1 MFRKVRWVLVVVI
14 LAAVI
19 AACGGAGEEGGGEA
33 VEAPAQLRLAII
45 TCCGIESMWDASF
58 FQSLERVK
66 EEAPHGLTITWDWTD
81 GVWGDD
87 AERVMREYA
96 QTGEYD
102 IIWATSSYSDQ
113 AANLREEF
121 PETMF
126 VYHGSGNT
134 GLGGNAYWL
143 YMRVHEA
150 SYLLGRLAGQL
161 TETDRVGSVGTFAY
175 DDVNDELNAFF
186 QGARDVNPDVQ
197 VTVSFIESW
206 YDPVLGAEATNAQ
219 AAAGVDWMLQL
230 GDGWEACVSNDI
242 MCFGNFGDQ
251 NFLAPENV
259 PASTM
264 ALWDPGIRWLIDE
277 WWAHV
282 AEGQPWNG
290 NTEPRWFSMAEGGSD
305 ITTISTLGGRIPQD
319 VIDDVMATR
328 EQILSG
334 EVEVPLNIEVPQSDT

>member
-206 YDPVLGAEATNAQ
+206 YDPVLGSGGHQ
-219 AAAGVDWMLQL
+219 RAGRGRRRLDAPAWGRVGGVRLQRYHVL
-230 GDGWEACVSNDI
+230 R
-242 MCFGNFGDQ
+242 Q
-251 NFLAPENV
+251 LRRPE
-259 PASTM
+259 
-264 ALWDPGIRWLIDE
+264 LPGAGERPRQ
-277 WWAHV
+277 H
-282 AEGQPWNG
+282 NG
-290 NTEPRWFSMAEGGSD
+290 
-305 ITTISTLGGRIPQD
+305 TLGSGHPVADRRVVGARGRRTALEWQHR
-319 VIDDVMATR
+319 A
-328 EQILSG
+328 
-334 EVEVPLNIEVPQSDT
+334 EVVLDGRGWV